1 MVIEYNNNKYE
12 VEIIK
17 KNNKNIYIRIKDNKI
32 IVTCNYFTTKREI
45 EKLIK
50 TNYNSITKMIDK
62 VNIKKEKEDNFYL
75 FGTKYDIIYGF
86 SDINISDNKIYI
98 KDNKTLNKYLDNKIK
113 EVFTNRLDFWYNIF
127 NENIPVPNLKIR
139 KMTSRWGV
147 CNLKNKNVTL
157 NYYLYKYD
165 LDCLDYVIVHEL
177 SHFIYPNH
185 SKGFW
190 NLVSNYIP
198 NYKVKRN
205 KLKK

>member
-62 VNIKKEKEDNFYL
+62 VNVKKEKEDNFYL

-113 EVFTNRLDFWYNIF
+113 EVFTNRLNFWYNIF

-185 SKGFW
+185 SKDFW

>member
-185 SKGFW
+185 SKNFW

>member
-165 LDCLDYVIVHEL
+165 LDCLYIQIIV
-177 SHFIYPNH
+177 
-185 SKGFW
+185 
-190 NLVSNYIP
+190 
-198 NYKVKRN
+198 KVFGI
-205 KLKK
+205 

>member
-198 NYKVKRN
+198 NYTVKRN